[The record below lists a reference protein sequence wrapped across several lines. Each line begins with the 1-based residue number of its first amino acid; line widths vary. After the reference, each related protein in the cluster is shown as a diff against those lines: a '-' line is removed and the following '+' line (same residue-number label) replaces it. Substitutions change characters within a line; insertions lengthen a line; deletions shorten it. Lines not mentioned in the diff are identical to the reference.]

1 MNAVRVYAPNS
12 GQFRRGFTPW
22 NKGTGKGGRKD
33 AAQKGAVGFQPR
45 EVVAINPDGTVYRRF
60 KSVEAAK
67 DFFGLRDRHS
77 ITHACKGRFLCR
89 GFRLFYGEDYIPWG
103 GLQIPQET
111 LPGHL
116 RTASPR
122 SSQHGLQEAERGTE
136 KGEVGESEKAEL
148 QDGARPK
155 LQVGKGRQRDT
166 RNLCGDRRE
175 VPLPQGSLRALQ
187 HRTQPNLNGRQKRR
201 QVPRHD
207 IQKTARV

>member
-103 GLQIPQET
+103 IT
-111 LPGHL
+111 DTPGDAPGTSTDGFSPVI
-116 RTASPR
+116 TARASGSR
-122 SSQHGLQEAERGTE
+122 
-136 KGEVGESEKAEL
+136 
-148 QDGARPK
+148 
-155 LQVGKGRQRDT
+155 T
-166 RNLCGDRRE
+166 RNREGRSRRE
-175 VPLPQGSLRALQ
+175 
-187 HRTQPNLNGRQKRR
+187 
-201 QVPRHD
+201 
-207 IQKTARV
+207 